1 MANDLTFNQLATI
14 LNSIQSQATGV
25 AALTAT
31 DTSTFITGGQEALK
45 AGYDVLST
53 AISQVLSKT
62 IFSVRPYRAKLAG
75 LQMSEQRY
83 GNVTRKLSAIDKPF
97 KNDPSIDATAMVDGL
112 SIDPFV
118 LDLPLVQQE
127 NFYGS
132 EVFTKQLTV
141 YDWQLDQAFQGPD
154 QFASFISMMMTN
166 ASDMIEQAREDVRR
180 ATIVNLIA
188 AVIGNYTSQN
198 IKLVTEWNAYLGL
211 TGQNVKT
218 WAGIKGNNADYQQF
232 MRFAY
237 ARISTVAAML
247 TERSKQFHANIG
259 TKYIMRH
266 TPYERQRLYMLG
278 QERYEME
285 AQVLADA
292 FHDNYLKL
300 ADVETINFWQA
311 IQSPDSINVTPSYL
325 VTAAGQTQ
333 GTIQKGS
340 AVNKSGIFAVL
351 MDEDAAGVVQRNERA
366 STVYNGRGF
375 YTNFFWAFAEQYY
388 NSFTEN
394 CVVFTLD

>member
-1 MANDLTFNQLATI
+1 MANDLTFHQLATL
-14 LNSIQSQATGV
+14 LNAIQAQATGV
-25 AALTAT
+25 QALTAT
-31 DTSTFITGGQEALK
+31 DTSSFITAGQETLK
-45 AGYDVLST
+45 AGYDVLGT

-75 LQMSEQRY
+75 LQMTEQRF

-97 KNDPSIDATAMVDGL
+97 KNDPSIDPTAMVDGQ
-112 SIDPFV
+112 SIDPFI
-118 LDLPLVQQE
+118 LDKPMVQQE
-127 NFYGS
+127 NFFGT
-132 EVFTKQLTV
+132 EVFTRQLTV
-141 YDWQLDQAFQGPD
+141 YDWQLDSAMKGPD
-154 QFASFISMMMTN
+154 QFASFVSMMMTN
-166 ASDMIEQAREDVRR
+166 ASDLMEQAREDVRR
-180 ATIVNLIA
+180 MTLVNLLA
-188 AVIGNYTSQN
+188 AIIGNYSAQN

-218 WAGIKGNNADYQQF
+218 WAGIKGNNSDYQQF

-237 ARISTVAAML
+237 ARIATIAAML

-266 TPYERQRLYMLG
+266 TPYDRQRLYMLG

-292 FHDNYLKL
+292 FHDNYLKY
-300 ADVETINFWQA
+300 ADVETVNFWQS
-311 IQSPDSINVTPSYL
+311 IQSPDAVNVTPSYL
-325 VTAAGQTQ
+325 VTSGANAGSVVQ
-333 GTIQKGS
+333 GS
-340 AVNKSGIFAVL
+340 AVNKTGIFAVL
-351 MDEDAAGVVQRNERA
+351 MDEDAAGVVQRNERS

-394 CVVFTLD
+394 AVVFTLD

>member
-31 DTSTFITGGQEALK
+31 DTSSFITGGQEALK

-62 IFSVRPYRAKLAG
+62 IFSVRPYRAKLSG
-75 LQMSEQRY
+75 LQMSVQRF
-83 GNVTRKLSAIDKPF
+83 GNASRKLSAIDKPF
-97 KNDPSIDATAMVDGL
+97 KNDPSIDPTVMVDGQ
-112 SIDPFV
+112 SIDPYV
-118 LDLPLVQQE
+118 LDKPLVQQE
-127 NFYGS
+127 SFFGT
-132 EVFTKQLTV
+132 EVFTRQLTV
-141 YDWQLDQAFQGPD
+141 YDWQLDSAFRSVD
-154 QFASFISMMMTN
+154 EFSSFISMMMTN

-180 ATIVNLIA
+180 MTIVNLIA
-188 AVIGNYTSQN
+188 AVIGNYSSQN

-300 ADVETINFWQA
+300 ADVETINFWHA

-325 VTAAGQTQ
+325 VTASGQNQ

-366 STVYNGRGF
+366 STMYNGRGF
-375 YTNFFWAFAEQYY
+375 YTNYFWAFAEQYY